1 MLAENQERIAER
13 FPLFHRVKND
23 HDIHVY
29 IEEQNK
35 SMHAMGFTEHS
46 FAHIGVVAD
55 RVGYVLETLGVDD
68 HTLDLALTAAWM
80 HDLGNVVNRV
90 DHSQSGA
97 LMTFYLL
104 DKMGIP
110 AEDIAPIVR
119 AIGNHDE
126 GSGVPVIVVSAKD
139 DLDSKVDV
147 LSIGADDY
155 VTKPFEIKEVVAR
168 MRVQLRKRTA
178 AAADTLSFGGIS
190 MDREHFTVTADGAE
204 VPKLT
209 RQEYRILELLVQHP
223 TRVYSKDAIY
233 EYAWQEPYVGETKTL
248 DVHMSN
254 LRKKL
259 KQVSEKE
266 YIETIWGIGY
276 RMKS

>member
-1 MLAENQERIAER
+1 MSENTSDKASR
-13 FPLFHRVKND
+13 FPLYHKVRND

-55 RVGYVLETLGVDD
+55 RVGYILETLGVDD
-68 HTLDLALTAAWM
+68 HTIDLALTAAWM

-126 GSGVPVIVVSAKD
+126 GSGVPVSNIAAALIIADKSDVRRSRVQDEIEDFDIHDRVNYSVKTSLIKINQEHTAIKLKLE
-139 DLDSKVDV
+139 LDTRYGE
-147 LSIGADDY
+147 IGDY
-155 VTKPFEIKEVVAR
+155 FEIFMER
-168 MRVQLRKRTA
+168 MLLCRRA
-178 AAADTLSFGGIS
+178 AAFLGLEFHLIINEQTL
-190 MDREHFTVTADGAE
+190 M
-204 VPKLT
+204 
-209 RQEYRILELLVQHP
+209 
-223 TRVYSKDAIY
+223 
-233 EYAWQEPYVGETKTL
+233 
-248 DVHMSN
+248 
-254 LRKKL
+254 
-259 KQVSEKE
+259 
-266 YIETIWGIGY
+266 
-276 RMKS
+276 